1 MRFIFAAVAVFAFP
15 SARYAQSAPADEF
28 VLQIQN
34 YYRNAKNAD
43 EVKSIT
49 VYCKA
54 LISSFSFKE
63 RDGLSVQAIK
73 LLEAN
78 KVDEANALFK
88 KLNSLEEE
96 DYNLGRMVCKPLQR

>member
-1 MRFIFAAVAVFAFP
+1 VLRI
-15 SARYAQSAPADEF
+15 QSD
-28 VLQIQN
+28 
-34 YYRNAKNAD
+34 YRNAKNAD

-49 VYCKA
+49 MSCKA
-54 LISSFSFKE
+54 QISSFSFKE

-88 KLNSLEEE
+88 KVNSLEEL
-96 DYNLGRMVCKPLQR
+96 DYNLAKLVCKPL